1 MRNAKFL
8 TSIAIFV
15 ALFASCGNSTGGEGT
30 SYEGLLPVYN
40 SSDASNVEIQTYEEV
55 DIIKFSQLKT
65 LKGHSSFVTSV
76 CWSPN
81 GKYFASGSRD
91 CKGAAIE
98 RKNGRTKQSGTIEK
112 EN

>member
-15 ALFASCGNSTGGEGT
+15 ALFSSCGNSTGGEGT

-40 SSDASNVEIQTYEEV
+40 SSDASNIEIQTYEEV

-81 GKYFASGSRD
+81 GKYLASGSQD
-91 CKGAAIE
+91 NTIIIWGA
-98 RKNGRTKQSGTIEK
+98 K
-112 EN
+112 